1 MVENKNTRQRQF
13 PTNIST
19 TSFVKLYT
27 LHLLR
32 DGEYYGNKVIDEIS
46 SRLNNKWSPSPG
58 MVYPL
63 LRELESEGYI
73 VGRWDEPEKRSIKR
87 YRITD
92 KGLEHYKVLINRY
105 ESSFYDSL
113 FIIET
118 VLKDI
123 YNKK

>member
-1 MVENKNTRQRQF
+1 MVEGKNTRQRQF

-73 VGRWDEPEKRSIKR
+73 IGRWDEPEKRSIKR

-92 KGLEHYKVLINRY
+92 KGLDHYNVLINRY

-123 YNKK
+123 YSKK

>member
-92 KGLEHYKVLINRY
+92 KGLEHYKVLIN
-105 ESSFYDSL
+105 
-113 FIIET
+113 
-118 VLKDI
+118 
-123 YNKK
+123 

>member
-73 VGRWDEPEKRSIKR
+73 IGRWDEPEKRSIKR

>member
-92 KGLEHYKVLINRY
+92 KGLEHYSVLINRY
-105 ESSFYDSL
+105 ERSFYDSL

-118 VLKDI
+118 VLRDI
-123 YNKK
+123 YTKK